1 MAEDQPDSDR
11 PSSEPLELR
20 EARYRTLF
28 ESSRSVLWAADPAGR
43 FRSGQREWQRF
54 TGLSLE
60 EQKGFGWMDAIHPDD
75 RGRFV
80 QAWAEARASTEV
92 FVSEVRIWSAPHD
105 EYRECELRSAPLMIA
120 DGQRVRE
127 WVGHLI
133 DVSELRRAQAAVHE
147 RDIMLSA
154 LVENAPIPIFVKDRE
169 GYYVLASQHVTEM
182 LTGDPEASLIGRS
195 DEELLPWR
203 VAKQVRAHDEEV
215 CRSGEIRVFEEMV
228 PASGGADRWW
238 LTTKFPLPSPS
249 GSGPS
254 LAGIAVDVTE
264 RRKLA
269 EERAEAIRRRDDFLA
284 MLSHEL
290 RNPMQAILHAVRM
303 VDAES
308 ADTSQEAKAII
319 RRQAH
324 HVSRML
330 ADLLDV
336 SRMVHGRINLASDKV
351 SIERVVDA
359 AVETVRP
366 LASAAGTALEVQKGT
381 GRVRGDETRLVQV
394 VVNLLRNAVSHSRQN
409 DPIQLSVLTD
419 DESLSIEVSD
429 SGAGIDPDE
438 LERIFDPFYQ
448 REQSIAR
455 SEGGLG
461 LGLSLGR
468 TLAELHGGTL
478 TAESEGPGHGARF
491 TLTLPRLPE
500 TDSRPASPTPPAP
513 ERESGVLTF
522 VVVEDNDDSREMLAL
537 WLRSRG
543 HTVIPCADG
552 ETGLEAILE
561 RRPDVAIV
569 DLGLPGLDGYDVA
582 KAVRERWE
590 GPALRLVAV
599 TGYGREE
606 DRRRVMEA
614 GFDAHLVKPVEVEV
628 LERLLVSDEVES

>member
-1 MAEDQPDSDR
+1 MAEEEPDSDR

-28 ESSRSVLWAADPAGR
+28 EASRSVLWAADPTGR
-43 FRSGQREWQRF
+43 FGSGQREWERF
-54 TGLSLE
+54 TGLPLE
-60 EQKGFGWMDAIHPDD
+60 EQEGFGWMDAIHPDD

-80 QAWAEARASTEV
+80 QDWAEARARTEV
-92 FVSEVRIWSAPHD
+92 FVSEVRIWSEPHQ
-105 EYRECELRSAPLMIA
+105 EYRECELRSAPLIA

-133 DVSELRRAQAAVHE
+133 DVSELRRAQAAVQE

-154 LVENAPIPIFVKDRE
+154 LVENAPIPIFVKDRQ
-169 GYYVLASQHVTEM
+169 GHYVLASQHVTEM
-182 LTGDPEASLIGRS
+182 LTGDPNASLIGRT

-203 VAKQVRAHDEEV
+203 IAKQVRAHDEEV

-249 GSGPS
+249 GGTGRS

-336 SRMVHGRINLASDKV
+336 SRMVHGRINLASDQV

-359 AVETVRP
+359 ALETVRP
-366 LASAAGTALEVQKGT
+366 LASAAGIELQVESGT
-381 GRVRGDETRLVQV
+381 GRVLGDETRLVQV
-394 VVNLLRNAVSHSRQN
+394 VANLLRNAVSHSRES
-409 DPIQLSVLTD
+409 DPIRLRVLTD
-419 DESLSIEVSD
+419 DETLSIEVSD

-438 LERIFDPFYQ
+438 LERIFDPFFQ

-478 TAESEGPGHGARF
+478 RGESEGLGRGSRF
-491 TLTLPRLPE
+491 TLTLPRLEPS
-500 TDSRPASPTPPAP
+500 TAKPSSSPPAP
-513 ERESGVLTF
+513 VRESETLTF

-543 HTVIPCADG
+543 HVVIPCADG
-552 ETGLEAILE
+552 ESGLEAILE

-569 DLGLPGLDGYDVA
+569 DIGLPGLDGYGVA
-582 KAVRERWE
+582 RAVRERWE
-590 GPALRLVAV
+590 GPPLRLVAV

-628 LERLLVSDEVES
+628 LEQLLVEDEA